1 MDRVWGLR
9 AEGDETIPLA
19 VSGDTRLAAELDAA
33 INVIE
38 GRYQDKTVTPSETA
52 QVVRADPGYGA
63 LSRVT
68 VEAIPSNYGKITWDG
83 SVLTVS

>member
-1 MDRVWGLR
+1 MRCGIPLQI
-9 AEGDETIPLA
+9 EGDTQIPAA
-19 VSGDTRLAAELDAA
+19 VDGV

-38 GRYQDKTVTPSETA
+38 GRYQDKTVTPGSTA
-52 QVVRADPGYGA
+52 QTVRADPGHNA
-63 LSRVT
+63 LRSVT